1 MRPMKTNPFCELSRA
16 ARLVAGAGL
25 ACLMLGVAEAA
36 QPAVR
41 TDANGVVV
49 RPALKRAD
57 RDFFEKAA
65 KAGMEEV
72 QISRVAA
79 QRSSN
84 PNVKQ
89 LAQMIIA
96 DHEGA
101 NQELASLAANKNVAL
116 PAKDEAPTDKWAKH
130 KADDFDRDYLDK
142 MVNAHEDAV
151 KLFDRQ
157 ARNGE
162 DPEAVAFA
170 RQYLPALQHHLQQA
184 LDLKKALK

>member
-1 MRPMKTNPFCELSRA
+1 MNSNPCLRFSRA
-16 ARLVAGAGL
+16 ARCFAGA
-25 ACLMLGVAEAA
+25 AAAFVVLGAAHAA

-41 TDANGVVV
+41 TDEHGVVV
-49 RPALKRAD
+49 TKPAIKRAD

-65 KAGMEEV
+65 KASMEEV

-79 QRSSN
+79 TRTSN
-84 PNVKQ
+84 PHVKE
-89 LAQMIIA
+89 LAQMIVA

-101 NQELASLAANKNVAL
+101 NEELAALAAAKNVVL
-116 PAKDEAPTDKWAKH
+116 PAKDAGPTERWTKH

-162 DPEAVAFA
+162 DLEAVAFA
-170 RQYLPALQHHLQQA
+170 RKHLPVMQRHLQHA